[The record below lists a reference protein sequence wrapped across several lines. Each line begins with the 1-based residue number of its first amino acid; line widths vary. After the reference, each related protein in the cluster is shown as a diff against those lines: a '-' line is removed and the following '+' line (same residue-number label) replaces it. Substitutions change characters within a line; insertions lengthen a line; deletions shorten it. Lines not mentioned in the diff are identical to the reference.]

1 MIFKAKS
8 QSMILAALVVC
19 LFIVG
24 CKRSPV
30 DELAEIQL
38 DGECED
44 PRPELCT
51 MDYRPVCALRDTGI
65 RCITTPCQS
74 TEWKTYSN
82 ACSACSDPDVM
93 GYKNGE
99 CLGEDDAT

>member
-1 MIFKAKS
+1 VILKAKS
-8 QSMILAALVVC
+8 QSMILTALVVC

-24 CKRSPV
+24 CKRSYV
-30 DELAEIQL
+30 DAPADFQL

-51 MDYRPVCALRDTGI
+51 MDYRPVCALRDTGVS
-65 RCITTPCQS
+65 CITTPCQS

-93 GYKNGE
+93 GYKHGE
-99 CLGEDDAT
+99 CLGEDGPT